1 MTMNSFDREVVRA
14 RICNGY
20 YDTPEAIDEAVG
32 AMLAEIAPSPD
43 TETETPRRP

>member
-1 MTMNSFDREVVRA
+1 MNSFDRETVRA

-20 YDTPEAIDEAVG
+20 YDTPEAIDEAV
-32 AMLAEIAPSPD
+32 ASILAEIESD